1 MMDILNE
8 EIMAVNLPGTTKEE
22 AIDILANLLKEKNYI
37 RDVSLFKKD
46 IYHRESLGQTGIGNY
61 IAIPHGQSE
70 SVLKNGIAI
79 GKFSSEIPWETL
91 DGKGVK
97 IVCLFCVQAGDGRGN
112 EHLKMLATLAGKLG
126 NEEVVNNILK
136 AQTTKELMK
145 AFS

>member
-8 EIMAVNLPGTTKEE
+8 EIMAVNLPGSTKEE
-22 AIDILANLLKEKNYI
+22 AIDTLANLLKEKDYI
-37 RDVSLFKKD
+37 KDVELFKKD

-79 GKFSSEIPWETL
+79 GKFNNEIPWETL
-91 DGKGVK
+91 DDKGVK
-97 IVCLFCVQAGDGRGN
+97 IVCLFCVQAGNGEGN
-112 EHLKMLATLAGKLG
+112 EHLKMLAALAGKLG
-126 NEEVVNNILK
+126 NEEIVNNILK
-136 AQTTKELMK
+136 AQTTEDLMR